1 MKKILVWMLTLCM
14 AIVPALSLAEEEVVM
29 DTQLEG
35 FVTEILDEGF
45 VIEDAEKGEV
55 MLNTSE
61 NTAFD
66 GILMEQEL
74 AVGQY
79 VFVDYDGRM
88 TFSLP
93 PQAHADRVGCYV
105 LEGVVME
112 LTEEGQIL
120 MDDLTFGEVFVQME
134 GGFEHVYAGMP
145 VTIYYDGVMSLSLP
159 ALANARHIIV
169 PELTGTV
176 SELTE
181 EGFLLTDE
189 GGMPW
194 QIHFGEEM
202 ILSELLPVEEAEIIL
217 EDEAE
222 LMTEE
227 EAAEEEVS
235 EEETAEEETAEEA
248 ESSEEAD
255 EETDPSEEAM
265 MEEAVIELKDGDVV
279 TVYYNGA
286 STRSIPPQL
295 TALEIMIHR

>member
-14 AIVPALSLAEEEVVM
+14 TVVPALSLAEEEAAM

-45 VIEDAEKGEV
+45 VLEDAEMGEV

-61 NTAFD
+61 NTVFD

-74 AVGQY
+74 SVGQY

-93 PQAHADRVGCYV
+93 PQAHADRVGCYM

-112 LTEEGQIL
+112 MTEDGQIL
-120 MDDLTFGEVFVQME
+120 LDDLTFGEVFVQME

-169 PELTGTV
+169 PELIGTV
-176 SELTE
+176 SDLTE

-189 GGMPW
+189 AGQPW
-194 QIHFGEEM
+194 QIHFSEET
-202 ILSELLPVEEAEIIL
+202 ILSELLPEAEEEIVL

-222 LMTEE
+222 LVTE
-227 EAAEEEVS
+227 
-235 EEETAEEETAEEA
+235 
-248 ESSEEAD
+248 D
-255 EETDPSEEAM
+255 EETSEAV
-265 MEEAVIELKDGDVV
+265 EELTEEIIMDQAVIELADGDVV

>member
-1 MKKILVWMLTLCM
+1 MKKILLWMLALCV
-14 AIVPALSLAEEEVVM
+14 ALLPALSLAENTEEM

-35 FVTEILDEGF
+35 FITEILDGGF
-45 VIEDAEKGEV
+45 VMEDVDMGEI

-61 NTAFD
+61 TTVWD
-66 GILMEQEL
+66 GVLTEQEL

-93 PQAHADRVGCYV
+93 PQAHADRVGCHV

-112 LTEEGQIL
+112 VTEEGQLLI
-120 MDDLTFGEVFVQME
+120 DDLTFGEVFVQME

-169 PELTGTV
+169 PQLSGTV
-176 SELTE
+176 SEKTD

-189 GGMPW
+189 YGQPW
-194 QIHFGEEM
+194 QVHISEET
-202 ILSELLPVEEAEIIL
+202 ILSEILPEAGMEIVMDGEEELAAEDEEAIEETEVIEEDEVIENEEIVDSEEAEEI
-217 EDEAE
+217 
-222 LMTEE
+222 T
-227 EAAEEEVS
+227 
-235 EEETAEEETAEEA
+235 
-248 ESSEEAD
+248 
-255 EETDPSEEAM
+255 
-265 MEEAVIELKDGDVV
+265 EEAVLEIVDGDTV
-279 TVYYNGA
+279 TIYYNGA

-295 TALEIMIHR
+295 TAMEIAIQR

>member
-1 MKKILVWMLTLCM
+1 MKKIVIWMLALCV
-14 AIVPALSLAEEEVVM
+14 ALLPALSLAENTEEM
-29 DTQLEG
+29 DTVLEG
-35 FVTEILDEGF
+35 FVTEILDGGF
-45 VIEDAEKGEV
+45 VMEDAEMGEI

-61 NTAFD
+61 NTVWD

-93 PQAHADRVGCYV
+93 PQAHADRVGCHV

-112 LTEEGQIL
+112 ITEEGRLLIE
-120 MDDLTFGEVFVQME
+120 DLTFGEVFVQME

-169 PELTGTV
+169 PQITGTV
-176 SELTE
+176 SEKTD

-189 GGMPW
+189 YGQPW
-194 QIHFGEEM
+194 QVHISEET
-202 ILSELLPVEEAEIIL
+202 ILSEILPEAETEIVMDGEEELAAEDEEAIEETEVIEEDEVIENEEIVDSEEAEEI
-217 EDEAE
+217 
-222 LMTEE
+222 T
-227 EAAEEEVS
+227 
-235 EEETAEEETAEEA
+235 
-248 ESSEEAD
+248 
-255 EETDPSEEAM
+255 
-265 MEEAVIELKDGDVV
+265 EEAVLEIIDGDTV
-279 TVYYNGA
+279 TIYYNGA

-295 TALEIMIHR
+295 TAMEIAIQR